1 MPQKPE
7 SIILYAS
14 QVAACIGYNK
24 HKTPAEAMESMWE
37 RMYPDSYRQAMQRT
51 GLITEA
57 QKLESM
63 VSANPLI
70 AKIIGDSTT
79 PCDSSAH
86 VSVTYDATS
95 KLIQGLHVDADSREI
110 IDSTVKRNLYTTYG
124 TLSEH
129 HALAKI
135 REDVLIDAKP
145 DDVFYKKQVAT
156 VDGIVIYVGGKIDG
170 ITEDR
175 SLVVE
180 IKNRIRRL
188 FYKVP
193 FYEIIQL
200 QCYLHLLNVRK
211 GVIVECLNASDLS
224 TTMNVVPIS
233 RDTHLWENVLIPKMK
248 DFVVQFVSLTTDTTL
263 QDAFLKA
270 PAHKKQ
276 TVLRRFMTTI

>member
-86 VSVTYDATS
+86 VSS
-95 KLIQGLHVDADSREI
+95 P
-110 IDSTVKRNLYTTYG
+110 TTP
-124 TLSEH
+124 
-129 HALAKI
+129 
-135 REDVLIDAKP
+135 RP
-145 DDVFYKKQVAT
+145 
-156 VDGIVIYVGGKIDG
+156 
-170 ITEDR
+170 
-175 SLVVE
+175 
-180 IKNRIRRL
+180 N
-188 FYKVP
+188 
-193 FYEIIQL
+193 
-200 QCYLHLLNVRK
+200 
-211 GVIVECLNASDLS
+211 
-224 TTMNVVPIS
+224 
-233 RDTHLWENVLIPKMK
+233 
-248 DFVVQFVSLTTDTTL
+248 
-263 QDAFLKA
+263 
-270 PAHKKQ
+270 
-276 TVLRRFMTTI
+276 

>member
-1 MPQKPE
+1 MHKPE
-7 SIILYAS
+7 SIILFAS

-24 HKTPAEAMESMWE
+24 HKTPVESMESMWE
-37 RMYPDSYRQAMQRT
+37 RMYPDSYKNALQRT

-63 VSANPLI
+63 VSSNPLI

-95 KLIQGLHVDADSREI
+95 KLIQGLHVDEESREI
-110 IDSTVKRNLYTTYG
+110 IDATVKRNLYTTYG

-129 HALAKI
+129 QALTKI
-135 REDVLIDAKP
+135 REDVLIDARP
-145 DDVFYKKQVAT
+145 DDVFYKKQVGT
-156 VDGIVIYVGGKIDG
+156 VDGIVVYVGGKIDG

-188 FYKVP
+188 FYKIP

-211 GVIVECLNASDLS
+211 GVIVECLNASDTS
-224 TTMNVVPIS
+224 TTMNVVPVS
-233 RDTHLWENVLIPKMK
+233 MDTHLWDTILVPKMK
-248 DFVVQFVSLTTDTTL
+248 DFVAQFVTLTTNTSL
-263 QDAFLKA
+263 QDMFLKA
-270 PAHKKQ
+270 PPHKRQ
-276 TVLRRFMTTI
+276 TVLKRFMAST